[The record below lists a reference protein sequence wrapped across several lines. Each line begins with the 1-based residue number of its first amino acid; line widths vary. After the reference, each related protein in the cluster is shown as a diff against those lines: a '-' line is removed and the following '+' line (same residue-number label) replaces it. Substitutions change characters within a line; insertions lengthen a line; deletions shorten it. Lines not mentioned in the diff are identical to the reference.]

1 MPRPYWSGQLQISL
15 VSFGVSLFPATNPA
29 GEIAFHL
36 IDRRSGERIHH
47 QNVTENGEPVDSS
60 EIVKGYEYQKGKY
73 VIVEPRELSQ
83 LRVESKRTIEITQFV
98 NIDEIPLELFEKPY
112 FVVPQDNAQ
121 AGAFAVVRKAMEEEH
136 KAAIGEV
143 AFAGREH
150 LVAFLPAPGKNE
162 RGMMA
167 YMLRYEEE
175 LRKPADYL
183 SSIKSRNIDSTQLR
197 MAKQLIETY
206 SAPFDLAKFKD
217 DYEAKLREL
226 VNAKLKNKPLP
237 LESGPPK
244 KAKVINLMDAL
255 RQSLE
260 RTSAQRPKST
270 STPVRSK
277 GTGLRLVQG
286 KSRGKKT
293 AKKTA

>member
-1 MPRPYWSGQLQISL
+1 VARPYWSGQLQISL
-15 VSFGVSLFPATNPA
+15 VSFGVHLFPATNPG

-47 QNVTENGEPVDSS
+47 QNVTESGDPVDSS

-73 VIVEPRELSQ
+73 VIVEPRELKQ
-83 LRVESKRTIEITQFV
+83 LRIESKRTIEITQFV
-98 NIDEIPLELFEKPY
+98 NIDEIDLALFEKPY

-167 YMLRYEEE
+167 YTLRYEEE
-175 LRKPADYL
+175 LRNSADYL
-183 SSIKSRNIDSTQLR
+183 SSIKSQAIDNTQLR

-206 SAPFDLAKFKD
+206 SVPFDLAKFKD
-217 DYEAKLREL
+217 DYEAKVREL
-226 VNAKLKNKPLP
+226 VKAKLKNKPLP
-237 LESGPPK
+237 LESEPPK

-260 RTSAQRPKST
+260 RTGAQRSKST

-277 GTGLRLVQG
+277 STGLRLVQG

>member
-1 MPRPYWSGQLQISL
+1 MARPYWSGQLQISL
-15 VSFGVSLFPATNPA
+15 VSFGIHLFPATNPG

-47 QNVTENGEPVDSS
+47 QNVTEGGEPVDSS

-73 VIVEPRELSQ
+73 VIVEPRELKQ
-83 LRVESKRTIEITQFV
+83 LRIESKRAIEITQFV
-98 NIDEIPLELFEKPY
+98 NIDEIDLALFEKPY

-121 AGAFAVVRKAMEEEH
+121 AGAFAVVRKGMEEEH

-167 YMLRYEEE
+167 YTLRYQEE
-175 LRKPADYL
+175 LRNSADYL
-183 SSIKSRNIDSTQLR
+183 SSIKSQTIDNTQLR

-206 SAPFDLAKFKD
+206 SVPFDLAKFKD
-217 DYEAKLREL
+217 DYEAKVREL
-226 VNAKLKNKPLP
+226 VKAKLKNKPLP
-237 LESGPPK
+237 LESEPPK

-260 RTSAQRPKST
+260 RTGAQRSKST

-277 GTGLRLVQG
+277 STGLRLVKG

>member
-1 MPRPYWSGQLQISL
+1 VARPYWSGQLQISL
-15 VSFGVSLFPATNPA
+15 VSFGIHLFPATNPG

-47 QNVTENGEPVDSS
+47 QNVTESGDPVDSS

-73 VIVEPRELSQ
+73 VIVEPRELKQ
-83 LRVESKRTIEITQFV
+83 LRIESKRTIEITQFV
-98 NIDEIPLELFEKPY
+98 NIDEIDLALFEKPY

-167 YMLRYEEE
+167 YTLRYEEE
-175 LRKPADYL
+175 LRNSADYL
-183 SSIKSRNIDSTQLR
+183 SSIKSQAIDSTQLR

-206 SAPFDLAKFKD
+206 SVPFDLAKFKD
-217 DYEAKLREL
+217 DYEAKVREL
-226 VNAKLKNKPLP
+226 VKAKLKNKPLP
-237 LESGPPK
+237 LESEPPK

-260 RTSAQRPKST
+260 RTGAQRSKST
-270 STPVRSK
+270 STPVQSK
-277 GTGLRLVQG
+277 NTGLRLVQG
-286 KSRGKKT
+286 KSRRKKT